1 MEVPMAANDHRV
13 MDSYKADWPKETR
26 LNPDGSPALRAAAYL
41 RSVCDWLMMIAERL
55 LGPVIAWL
63 ESLDKRLRELDGPR
77 WWEALGLADLLAG
90 RGIEP

>member
-1 MEVPMAANDHRV
+1 
-13 MDSYKADWPKETR
+13 
-26 LNPDGSPALRAAAYL
+26 
-41 RSVCDWLMMIAERL
+41 
-55 LGPVIAWL
+55 VIAWL